1 MRNVLAG
8 LLAIGI
14 VLAMPAAA
22 FAESGSIGGRPAQPD
37 PSNSRTKSIFV
48 KTIAPGTTVND
59 VVEVVNNTNVKKTI
73 AVYATD
79 SVVSSGGA
87 FACAQ
92 MADGSNNV
100 GKWITLSQSL
110 VEVAAYESAK
120 IPFTIAAPANAE
132 PGEQNGC
139 INIQEQKNTEFQSGV
154 ALSFRTAIRVAIL
167 IPGDVK
173 KEITPQ
179 GLTIVEKSDKLVV
192 SPSVKNT
199 GNVSVD
205 ADITTVV
212 RSLFGTVQSTQTS
225 TFPVLRSELTNWN
238 FEMGKPF
245 WGGLYNASFNATYDA
260 STNFIGDTTNKQPK
274 TIDGQTRLIFVT
286 PSLVAFLIEFIIFV
300 GIIVGAYFL
309 YRYLVHKKNV
319 KTWVDY
325 KVKPNDNLETI
336 AAKQAIAWKLLAREN
351 SIKAPYILQ
360 SDQIIKVPGKAHA
373 KKQPKIKE

>member
-1 MRNVLAG
+1 MRTILAG

-14 VLAMPAAA
+14 VIAIPAAA

-48 KTIAPGTTVND
+48 KTIAPNATVND

-92 MADGSNNV
+92 MADGLNNV
-100 GKWITLSQSL
+100 GKWITLSQNS
-110 VEVAAYESAK
+110 VEVPAYESVK
-120 IPFTIAAPANAE
+120 VPFTITAPSNAE

-139 INIQEQKNTEFQSGV
+139 INIQEQKNIEFQSGV

-167 IPGDVK
+167 VPGDIK

-179 GLTIVEKSDKLVV
+179 GISVVEKSDKLIL
-192 SPSVKNT
+192 SPSLKNT

-205 ADITTVV
+205 ADITTTV

-225 TFPVLRSELTNWN
+225 TFPVLRGEVTDWN
-238 FEMGKPF
+238 FEVAKPF
-245 WGGLYNASFNATYDA
+245 WGGLYNASFSATYD
-260 STNFIGDTTNKQPK
+260 SSSNFIGDNNNKVPK
-274 TIDGQTRLIFVT
+274 TIDGQSKLVFVT
-286 PSLVAFLIEFIIFV
+286 PSLIAFLIEFTLFV
-300 GIIVGAYFL
+300 GIIVGAYYL
-309 YRYLVHKKNV
+309 YRYLSHKKNV
-319 KTWVDY
+319 KTWVNY
-325 KVKPNDNLETI
+325 KVKANDNLETI
-336 AAKQAIAWKLLAREN
+336 AAKKAISWKLLAREN

-360 SDQIIKVPGKAHA
+360 EGQNIKVPGKVDA
-373 KKQPKIKE
+373 KKPSKTKK

>member
-14 VLAMPAAA
+14 VLAMPATA

-59 VVEVVNNTNVKKTI
+59 VVEVVNNTNIKKTI

-100 GKWITLSQSL
+100 GKWIILSQSS
-110 VEVAAYESAK
+110 VEVPAYESAK
-120 IPFTIAAPANAE
+120 VPFTIAAPANAE

-225 TFPVLRSELTNWN
+225 TFPVLRGELTNWN
-238 FEMGKPF
+238 FEMDKPF
-245 WGGLYNASFNATYDA
+245 WGGLYNASFSATYDA
-260 STNFIGDTTNKQPK
+260 STNFIGDTTNKQLK
-274 TIDGQTRLIFVT
+274 TIDGQTKLIFVT

-300 GIIVGAYFL
+300 GIIVKAYFL

-336 AAKQAIAWKLLAREN
+336 AAEQAIAWKLLAREN

-360 SDQIIKVPGKAHA
+360 SDQIIKIPGKAHA